1 MKKRILICTFSMG
14 IGGMENF
21 LKNIVENID
30 KNRFELVF
38 AINSQPKNLNNIEI
52 LEKNSVK
59 IIYVGNMRP
68 NFFRYIKNI
77 KNIFEVEGPF
87 DVVHTNLEYQGSI
100 VLGIAKK
107 YGVKKRIAHSHTTN
121 VTTGYNQLLMP
132 LYRYLFKHNANYFL
146 ACGIKAGNYMFGK
159 KNNFEVIKNGI
170 DVSKFLKNNIRRES
184 QLKIGQIGRLS
195 KEKNQKFSI
204 DLLMQLHKNGYRYNL
219 YFIGDGPD
227 KAELIKQSI
236 DYELSEYVHFLGM
249 KSDMENWYCQ
259 FDFLILPSLYEG
271 VPFALLEA
279 QSSGVFT
286 FASNNIA
293 EESDLGLKL
302 IEFLPL
308 ELSKWVDKIRDFHIT
323 YLENTKIEDTI
334 KSKGYCLYDIVAKL
348 EDIYEK

>member
-1 MKKRILICTFSMG
+1 M
-14 IGGMENF
+14 
-21 LKNIVENID
+21 
-30 KNRFELVF
+30 
-38 AINSQPKNLNNIEI
+38 
-52 LEKNSVK
+52 
-59 IIYVGNMRP
+59 
-68 NFFRYIKNI
+68 
-77 KNIFEVEGPF
+77 
-87 DVVHTNLEYQGSI
+87 
-100 VLGIAKK
+100 
-107 YGVKKRIAHSHTTN
+107 
-121 VTTGYNQLLMP
+121 
-132 LYRYLFKHNANYFL
+132 
-146 ACGIKAGNYMFGK
+146 
-159 KNNFEVIKNGI
+159 
-170 DVSKFLKNNIRRES
+170 
-184 QLKIGQIGRLS
+184 KIGQIGRLS